1 MRKITKFILSIIMF
15 SLIST
20 GVFAEKLT
28 AEAEN
33 VSLIETTETDILVRV
48 EKMVNGTKT
57 TVYTGLLGGY
67 DNGAWADADF
77 TGIDMAVIFDW
88 ATDDITYIYP
98 LSESVSVNSINTS
111 SSYNLIP
118 ANESLS
124 LSSQIKINGVNVG
137 EDGLRI
143 IDNANLSCNLG
154 IGNNSS
160 DMHSVSLILATY
172 TEDKKLYN
180 MKFSE
185 IEIAGGETGN
195 VQLIYTFNAEYEDS
209 AKLMLWDSISGMVPL
224 KTAIEFDGE
233 SGVTAYY
240 YNADNRLLQI
250 DKRTGTSLVFTY
262 DNTGNMLTK
271 TVRE

>member
-1 MRKITKFILSIIMF
+1 MKNKTKFILSVIIF

-20 GVFAEKLT
+20 GVFAETLT
-28 AEAEN
+28 AETGN
-33 VSLIETTETDILVRV
+33 ISLIETTETDISVRV

-77 TGIDMAVIFDW
+77 TNIDMAVIFDW
-88 ATDDITYIYP
+88 ATNDITYIYP
-98 LSESVSVNSINTS
+98 IDESVSVNNVNTAYT
-111 SSYNLIP
+111 YNLLQ
-118 ANESLS
+118 ASNELS

-137 EDGLRI
+137 ENGLRI
-143 IDNANLSCNLG
+143 IDNANLNCNLS
-154 IGNNSS
+154 IGNNTS
-160 DMHSVSLILATY
+160 DTHSVSVILATY

-185 IEIAGGETGN
+185 IEIEDGETGN
-195 VQLIYTFNAEYEDS
+195 IQLIYTFNAEHEDS

-224 KTAIEFDGE
+224 KTAIEFNGD

-250 DKRTGTSLVFTY
+250 DKLSGNSLVYTY
-262 DNTGNMLTK
+262 DNTGNLLTK

>member
-1 MRKITKFILSIIMF
+1 MKNKTKFILSVIIF

-20 GVFAEKLT
+20 GVFAETLT
-28 AEAEN
+28 AETGN
-33 VSLIETTETDILVRV
+33 ISLIETTETDISVRV

-77 TGIDMAVIFDW
+77 TNIDMAVIFDW
-88 ATDDITYIYP
+88 ATNDITYIYP
-98 LSESVSVNSINTS
+98 IDESVSVNNVNTAYT
-111 SSYNLIP
+111 YNLLQ
-118 ANESLS
+118 ASNELS

-137 EDGLRI
+137 ENGLRI
-143 IDNANLSCNLG
+143 IDNANLNCNLS
-154 IGNNSS
+154 IGNNTS
-160 DMHSVSLILATY
+160 DTHSVSVILATY

-185 IEIAGGETGN
+185 IEIEDGETGN
-195 VQLIYTFNAEYEDS
+195 IQLIYTFNAEHEDS

-224 KTAIEFDGE
+224 KTAIEFDGD

-250 DKRTGTSLVFTY
+250 DKLSGNSLVYTY
-262 DNTGNMLTK
+262 DNTGNLLTK